1 MANKNETTT
10 KFKVD
15 ISELK
20 KAMQDAKR
28 QVAIANSEFKA
39 VTSTMDDWTKSSDGL
54 SAKIKQLDTNLK
66 SQDKILESLE
76 EQYRLTVKE
85 MGEGSKA
92 AQDLQIKINNQ
103 KAVIG
108 NTKRQ
113 IEKYNEALKEL
124 ADGGNEV
131 ADSTKDVVKA
141 LDEVGDSANN
151 AGDGFTVFKGA
162 VAGFVANVAT
172 SFVGIIAEAV
182 SSLVNLASETREYR
196 TELGKLETA
205 FASAGFSADSATD
218 TYKDFY
224 SILGDEGQAVEA
236 VSHLAKLA
244 ENQEDLAKWTTI
256 ATGVYGTFGSSLP
269 IENLTEASNETAKTG
284 QLTGGL
290 ADALNWAGV
299 NEDKFQES
307 LDACNTE
314 QERQA
319 LITET
324 LMGLYSEAAETYKEV
339 NGDIMDAQRAQS
351 ELADATANLGA
362 VAEPVMTSFK
372 LMGAAL
378 LTGLLPS
385 VTQLGEAFTDLV
397 NGVEG
402 ADESIGEAISN
413 LAGFILDKIVEI
425 LPSVLNVGLSLV
437 SNLAQG
443 ILNALPQLVTTVLDL
458 ASGLLDSLLTTLGN
472 ISPQLVSVIFDVVDT
487 ALSTLSTLLPDV
499 ALKIIELVPLIV
511 SGLMSQLPVFIDS
524 CITFLNS
531 IILAIPSVV
540 KALTSELP
548 LLVEGIINGL
558 LQGADA
564 LLQGAITLFMS
575 IVSALPEILTPL
587 VNSLPLLI
595 STITTTLLSNIPLLL
610 STAIEL
616 FMALITSIPTIV
628 VELGKA
634 VPQIVMAIITGL
646 GGLLPQL
653 GELLTNAWNTV
664 TTWFSNLITT
674 AQTETPKI
682 IDKIKEF
689 FDQLPSKLGYA
700 LGQALG
706 QLIQWGIN
714 LFNFVQTEIP
724 VIISSIVEFFAQLPS
739 KIWTWLVNVV
749 TKIGEWRTNLIAK
762 GKEVANKLVT
772 TIVDIIKK
780 LPDKIKSIGKDIVKG
795 LWNGINDM
803 TSWISGKIQSFGDSV
818 LDGIKD
824 FFGIASPSKVM
835 AAEVGRWL
843 PEGIAVGIDKNA
855 KTVLQSMKDVTMGAV
870 SGARAGLSSAE
881 PLSVGGT
888 QQSGGVVNN
897 FYQTNNSPKA
907 LSRLEIY
914 RQTSNLLGFAG
925 GV

>member
-39 VTSTMDDWTKSSDGL
+39 VSSTMDDWTKSSDGL

-92 AQDLQIKINNQ
+92 AEDLQIKINNQ

-113 IEKYNEALKEL
+113 IEKYNEALQEL
-124 ADGGNEV
+124 AEGGDEV
-131 ADSTKDVVKA
+131 ADSTKDVVNA
-141 LDEVGDSANN
+141 LDEVGDSAEN
-151 AGDGFTVFKGA
+151 ASDGFTVFKGV

-172 SFVGIIAEAV
+172 SFVSLIGEAV
-182 SSLVNLASETREYR
+182 GSLVSLADETREYR

-205 FASAGFSADSATD
+205 FTSAGFSADSATD

-224 SILGDEGQAVEA
+224 VILGDEGQAVEA
-236 VSHLAKLA
+236 VSHLAKMA

-256 ATGVYGTFGSSLP
+256 ATGVWGTFGSSLP

-351 ELADATANLGA
+351 ELADATAKLGA

-378 LTGLLPS
+378 LTELLPS
-385 VTQLGEAFTDLV
+385 VTELGEGFTDLI

-402 ADESIGEAISN
+402 AEESIGGALGGLVE
-413 LAGFILDKIVEI
+413 LLVGKITEV
-425 LPSVLNVGLSLV
+425 LPELLNVGLSLV
-437 SNLAQG
+437 STLITG
-443 ILNALPQLVTTVLDL
+443 ILSALPD
-458 ASGLLDSLLTTLGN
+458 
-472 ISPQLVSVIFDVVDT
+472 LVSTAVSMIETILT
-487 ALSTLSTLLPDV
+487 ALSTVLPDV
-499 ALKIIELVPLIV
+499 ALKIIEVVPLIV
-511 SGLMSQLPVFIDS
+511 SSLMSQLPVFINA
-524 CITFLNS
+524 CITFLSS
-531 IILAIPSVV
+531 IVSAIPSVV
-540 KALTSELP
+540 KAISSELP

-558 LQGADA
+558 LNGTDA

-575 IVSALPEILTPL
+575 IVEVLPEVSTAL
-587 VNSLPLLI
+587 VDALPLLI
-595 STITTTLLSNIPLLL
+595 TTIITTLLNGLPLLLNSAIELFMTLVQALPSVTVSLVSALPTLITSVISALLSNIPLLL
-610 STAIEL
+610 STAIQL
-616 FMALITSIPTIV
+616 FMAIVQAIPQIV
-628 VELGKA
+628 VSLATA
-634 VPQIVMAIITGL
+634 VPDIVMAIITAL
-646 GGLLPQL
+646 GALLPQL
-653 GELLTNAWNTV
+653 GELLTSAWNTFS
-664 TTWFSNLITT
+664 TWISNLITT
-674 AQTETPKI
+674 GQTQVPLI
-682 IDKIKEF
+682 IDSIVSF
-689 FDQLPSKLGYA
+689 FSQLPSR
-700 LGQALG
+700 
-706 QLIQWGIN
+706 
-714 LFNFVQTEIP
+714 
-724 VIISSIVEFFAQLPS
+724 
-739 KIWTWLVNVV
+739 IWTWLVAVV
-749 TKIGEWRTNLIAK
+749 TKVGEWKSKLVAK
-762 GKEVANKLVT
+762 GKEVAQKLLDTIINKV
-772 TIVDIIKK
+772 KE
-780 LPDKIKSIGKDIVKG
+780 LPDKIKSIGTDIVKG

-803 TSWISGKIQSFGDSV
+803 TSWISGKIQSFGDTV

-855 KTVLQSMKDVTMGAV
+855 KSVLQSMKDVTMGAV
-870 SGARAGLSSAE
+870 SGARAGLSAAE
-881 PLSVGGT
+881 PLTVNGT

-907 LSRLEIY
+907 LSRLDIY
-914 RQTSNLLGFAG
+914 RQTTNLLGFAG
-925 GV
+925 GN

>member
-39 VTSTMDDWTKSSDGL
+39 VSSTMDDWTKSSDGL

-76 EQYRLTVKE
+76 EQYRLTVEE

-92 AQDLQIKINNQ
+92 AEDLQIKINNQ

-113 IEKYNEALKEL
+113 IEKYNEALQEL
-124 ADGGNEV
+124 AEGGADV
-131 ADSTKDVVKA
+131 ADSTKDVANSLEEVADKA
-141 LDEVGDSANN
+141 ED
-151 AGDGFTVFKGA
+151 AGDGFTTFKGA

-172 SFVGIIAEAV
+172 SFVGVISDAV
-182 SSLVNLASETREYR
+182 SSLVSLADETREYR

-205 FASAGFSADSATD
+205 FTSAGFGADTATS

-224 SILGDEGQAVEA
+224 AILGDEGQAVEA
-236 VSHLAKLA
+236 VNHLALLA

-299 NEDKFQES
+299 SEDAFQES
-307 LDACNTE
+307 LDKCNTE

-324 LMGLYSEAAETYKEV
+324 LTGLYSEAAETYKEV

-378 LTGLLPS
+378 LTELLPS
-385 VTQLGEAFTDLV
+385 VTELGAGFTDLI

-402 ADESIGEAISN
+402 ADQRIGSAIGSIGELII
-413 LAGFILDKIVEI
+413 GKIVAI
-425 LPSVLNVGLSLV
+425 LPELLNVGLSLV
-437 SNLAQG
+437 VTLIKG
-443 ILNALPQLVTTVLDL
+443 VLEALPQLVTTVISLVGTIIETL
-458 ASGLLDSLLTTLGN
+458 ATALPQVAQAVIEAIPLIIDALMKMLPTLIDSVINFLLTIVDAIPTLTTAIINALPQVITSIIDGLLKGS
-472 ISPQLVSVIFDVVDT
+472 T
-487 ALSTLSTLLPDV
+487 AL
-499 ALKIIELVPLIV
+499 LK
-511 SGLMSQLPVFIDS
+511 
-524 CITFLNS
+524 
-531 IILAIPSVV
+531 
-540 KALTSELP
+540 
-548 LLVEGIINGL
+548 
-558 LQGADA
+558 
-564 LLQGAITLFMS
+564 GAITLLMS
-575 IVSALPEILTPL
+575 IVEAIPQIIKAIVKALPEIIGTIIT
-587 VNSLPLLI
+587 NLL
-595 STITTTLLSNIPLLL
+595 NAIPLLL
-610 STAIEL
+610 EASIEL
-616 FMALITSIPTIV
+616 FMAIIDSVPQITVALIEAMPTLIMAIIQSLIEAIPLLLETSVKLFMTLVEAIPQIV
-628 VELGKA
+628 VALLGA
-634 VPQIVMAIITGL
+634 VPQIVMAIITTL
-646 GGLLPQL
+646 GALIPQL
-653 GELLTNAWNTV
+653 GELLSSAW
-664 TTWFSNLITT
+664 TTFKTWISNLMTT
-674 AQTETPKI
+674 
-682 IDKIKEF
+682 
-689 FDQLPSKLGYA
+689 
-700 LGQALG
+700 
-706 QLIQWGIN
+706 
-714 LFNFVQTEIP
+714 VQTQIP
-724 VIISSIVEFFAQLPS
+724 LIINAVVQFFSQLPS
-739 KIWTWLVNVV
+739 KIWTWLVEVV
-749 TKIGEWRTNLIAK
+749 NKVDGWRVNLVAK
-762 GKEVANKLVT
+762 GKEVIQNLVEVIML
-772 TIVDIIKK
+772 TIGK
-780 LPDKIKSIGKDIVKG
+780 LPERIKSAGKDIVRG

-803 TSWISGKIQSFGDSV
+803 ASWIKSKIEGFGEDI
-818 LDGIKD
+818 LDDLKD

-855 KTVLQSMKDVTMGAV
+855 KTVLQSMKDATMGAV
-870 SGARAGLSSAE
+870 SGARAGLSSAGT
-881 PLSVGGT
+881 VGEVGT
-888 QQSGGVVNN
+888 AGASSVVNN